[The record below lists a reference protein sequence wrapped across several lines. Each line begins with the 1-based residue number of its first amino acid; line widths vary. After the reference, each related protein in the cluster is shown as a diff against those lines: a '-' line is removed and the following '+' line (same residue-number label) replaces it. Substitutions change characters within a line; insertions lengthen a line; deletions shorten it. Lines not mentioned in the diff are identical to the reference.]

1 MDSNLLPPA
10 PGTIS
15 RPASHCMG
23 WVLLLACAVSSG
35 CATAINGMTQRVAVA
50 SDPPGAQVYVNDAP
64 AGVTPGFVDVP
75 RRDPDLE
82 LRLEKE
88 GYEPTVFPL
97 ERSRSG
103 WSWGNVLFAGVPINE
118 YTLEMWV
125 GAMAVYGV
133 LGSLWDAVRGGG
145 AYKRPDLVRATLDP
159 IPPVNETT
167 AEVSAR
173 LAARRMGRR
182 RAGSVRVAAAQ
193 PLGTDAACGGG
204 PAPDRPAVRVDEGA
218 AFAPEAVALTNV
230 TGSVTGVERPPAAAE
245 RSCPRPTLREHRHGA
260 AGRARG
266 PRCSRMPCRNGF
278 TL

>member
-133 LGSLWDAVRGGG
+133 LGSLWDAVRGG

-167 AEVSAR
+167 AEVAPGSQPAAWVVGAPGASGWQPRNRLVPMR
-173 LAARRMGRR
+173 LAEGVQRLTDRRFGWMKEQL
-182 RAGSVRVAAAQ
+182 SHQ
-193 PLGTDAACGGG
+193 
-204 PAPDRPAVRVDEGA
+204 RPS
-218 AFAPEAVALTNV
+218 P
-230 TGSVTGVERPPAAAE
+230 
-245 RSCPRPTLREHRHGA
+245 
-260 AGRARG
+260 
-266 PRCSRMPCRNGF
+266 
-278 TL
+278 